1 MDSKSE
7 WFLERGF
14 EAETIEQSPSLFW
27 TGLTSKT
34 KPVLKIP
41 KFGLGATEEE
51 SIANAM
57 RRLEE
62 WRSGARKITACS
74 VCKSEVLYYCDFR
87 DARYCSSCDEWA
99 ELACDDP
106 DCRYCPGRP
115 PRPSECGY
123 PERHHTPHANQ

>member
-14 EAETIEQSPSLFW
+14 EVETVEESPSLFW
-27 TGLTSKT
+27 TELTSKT

-41 KFGLGATEEE
+41 KFGRGATGEE

-62 WRSGARKITACS
+62 WQSGAGKVTACPD
-74 VCKSEVLYYCDFR
+74 CGGEVLYCDFR
-87 DARYCSSCDEWA
+87 DARYCPSCDNWTEQ
-99 ELACDDP
+99 ACDDP
-106 DCRYCPGRP
+106 ECDYCPGRP
-115 PRPSECGY
+115 LKPSECGNS
-123 PERHHTPHANQ
+123 ERHSKPHRN